1 MGLMKVVDNFVL
13 CGGFNGEELNKI
25 SCGGGYW
32 FYKREL
38 GKKEERCNKKMRE
51 V

>member
-25 SCGGGYW
+25 SCGVVMMPHG
-32 FYKREL
+32 
-38 GKKEERCNKKMRE
+38 
-51 V
+51 